1 MSVDYD
7 SELNT
12 LEELVRRIEYILG
25 NRTTY
30 PKHVEDIQD
39 RIVKYRERI
48 MEIMNAI
55 DQVHGNLDGTESQM
69 KDANDEIFKL
79 RKQYKLLVVLV
90 EVHFRNLTNIFGK
103 GPQDAR
109 NKTRRSLEISNMALD
124 LAKGVRQIVEQSA
137 DERANVMD
145 KIARY
150 DPIRVNILDRL
161 SKYERDFKNLNGIV
175 GQINELLCGKNATS
189 CGGCTPFGCEN
200 CGGGEACD
208 GAVSLASKAVEKARQ
223 AERALWQKERKF
235 EKSRVAFVKIR
246 LLMSASFSSF
256 HMRNFDCCEEICC
269 CEELFFNATLK
280 KT

>member
-7 SELNT
+7 SELDT

-39 RIVKYRERI
+39 RIDKYRERI

-55 DQVHGNLDGTESQM
+55 DQVHGNLDGTESRM

-79 RKQYKLLVVLV
+79 QKKYKVLVVLV
-90 EVHFRNLTNIFGK
+90 EGHFRNLTNSFGK

-109 NKTRRSLEISNMALD
+109 NKTRRSLEISNMALN
-124 LAKGVRQIVEQSA
+124 LAEDVRQIIEQSA

-150 DPIRVNILDRL
+150 DPTRINIFDRL
-161 SKYERDFKNLNGIV
+161 TRYERDFKALNGIV
-175 GQINELLCGKNATS
+175 GQINKLLCGKNATL

-200 CGGGEACD
+200 CGEGEGCD
-208 GAVSLASKAVEKARQ
+208 GAVSLASRAVEKARQ
-223 AERALWQKERKF
+223 AERALWQKERKLG
-235 EKSRVAFVKIR
+235 RVES
-246 LLMSASFSSF
+246 LL
-256 HMRNFDCCEEICC
+256 
-269 CEELFFNATLK
+269 
-280 KT
+280 